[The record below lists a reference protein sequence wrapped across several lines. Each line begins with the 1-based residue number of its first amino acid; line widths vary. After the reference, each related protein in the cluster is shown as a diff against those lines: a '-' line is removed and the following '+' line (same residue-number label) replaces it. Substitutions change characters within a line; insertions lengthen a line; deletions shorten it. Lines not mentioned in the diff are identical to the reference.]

1 MGINDSE
8 DCFFVN
14 SKVDFLHLFSK
25 LFSAHFGLLI
35 TQNGDLDIDSLM
47 SIEFGTEIVE
57 RTKISSGPIPKTR
70 KSVQFCMPGVQ

>member
-8 DCFFVN
+8 DGFFEA
-14 SKVDFLHLFSK
+14 K
-25 LFSAHFGLLI
+25 LISCTFAQSFFFHSLRIFI

-57 RTKISSGPIPKTR
+57 RTKISSGPIPKTH